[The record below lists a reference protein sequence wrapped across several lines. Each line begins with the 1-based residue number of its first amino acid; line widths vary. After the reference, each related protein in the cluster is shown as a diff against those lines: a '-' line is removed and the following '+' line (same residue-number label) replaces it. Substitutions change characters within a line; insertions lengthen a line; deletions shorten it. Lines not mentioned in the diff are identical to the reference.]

1 MKKLTLIVALLFISA
16 FAFSQDDKTV
26 VGEFCYYEQIDGQKS
41 SGEAMPYTYHSRLEL
56 KFKSD
61 YQISVKDM
69 TGFANIIKTYSTK
82 TTSSKVL
89 LGEYKPEIIAKGTKV
104 ADVKSSLKV
113 YWDGKNLIME
123 IPELTDMFGGATAP
137 NHAIFIPKECI
148 SKLVDCLKK

>member
-1 MKKLTLIVALLFISA
+1 MKKSTLIAVLLFISF
-16 FAFSQDDKTV
+16 FAFSQNEKTV

-69 TGFANIIKTYSTK
+69 AGFANIIKTYSTQ

-89 LGEYKPEIIAKGTKV
+89 LGEYKPETIAKGTKV
-104 ADVKSSLKV
+104 ADVKNSLKV
-113 YWDGKNLIME
+113 YWDGKNLILE
-123 IPELTDMFGGATAP
+123 IPELTDMFGGATAA
-137 NHAIFIPKECI
+137 NHTIFIPKECI